1 MSDLGPC
8 AEEAFKEEMMSNG
21 LTLPFSGNVDTDGI
35 VFEIIQGLWPEN
47 GQGGIAIKGSSFGRK
62 GNGSPGVGVYGLS
75 DIGSG
80 VHGESYD
87 ADGVTG
93 SGEDGTG
100 VHGMSKNADGVR
112 GESRS
117 NAHAGV
123 SAINDSG
130 GFGVWARG
138 RVGGHFEGDVE
149 INGVL
154 KAEGNAGV
162 AGILGVG
169 GGILVGCAAPTNAGI
184 VAAASIRAEGG
195 QDDQGDAH
203 VGGTLNVDV
212 DVVLTGCAEEF
223 DVSSGDMVAPGTVMV
238 IDQQGALQP
247 SHKAYDRN
255 VAGVVSGAGSC
266 KPGIVLGRRPSANS
280 RLAVALVGKVYCKID
295 AQYAPVQVGDL
306 LTTSPTPGHAMKA
319 EDPSRAFGSVIGKA
333 LQAVHGGRELIPILV
348 ALQ

>member
-1 MSDLGPC
+1 MNDLGSC
-8 AEEAFKEEMMSNG
+8 AEEALKEEMMSNG

-47 GQGGIAIKGSSFGRK
+47 GQGGIAIKGSSFGRA
-62 GNGSPGVGVYGLS
+62 GDGSPGVGVYGLS

-87 ADGVTG
+87 GDGVSG
-93 SGEDGTG
+93 SGDDGTG
-100 VHGMSKNADGVR
+100 VHGLSQNADGVL

-162 AGILGVG
+162 AGWFTGNVKIDGILSKGGGGFVIDHPLAPETKLLHHSFVESPDMKNIYDGVIVLDKNGEAWVVLPEWFAALNQDFRYQLTCVG
-169 GGILVGCAAPTNAGI
+169 GFASVYIADEVRDNRFKIGGGKPGLKVSWQITGIRHDPFAEKNRIPVEEEKSIDERGTYLHPAAYNQPASRGRSPSQR
-184 VAAASIRAEGG
+184 AAARAKT
-195 QDDQGDAH
+195 AA
-203 VGGTLNVDV
+203 T
-212 DVVLTGCAEEF
+212 
-223 DVSSGDMVAPGTVMV
+223 
-238 IDQQGALQP
+238 
-247 SHKAYDRN
+247 
-255 VAGVVSGAGSC
+255 
-266 KPGIVLGRRPSANS
+266 
-280 RLAVALVGKVYCKID
+280 
-295 AQYAPVQVGDL
+295 AQ
-306 LTTSPTPGHAMKA
+306 
-319 EDPSRAFGSVIGKA
+319 
-333 LQAVHGGRELIPILV
+333 
-348 ALQ
+348 